1 MAGSATVGVLK
12 VLMSADSAQITQDLG
27 KARRAVKDAQA
38 DFALFGRAGKDAKTV
53 LVDIGDASK
62 RELGKARQ
70 ATVLLTREF
79 GWLGGH
85 VSKVGSLIGDLAAG
99 NLAGFGAATVAAAT
113 AVTIAISRIT
123 EAWESVKKAQ
133 EEAAKGAAERFKA
146 ARVAGAERFDTL
158 QGSNLASLT
167 AADASLDQ
175 ALRARARA
183 QQALK
188 DAVLFTSEE
197 HIALFRANEAVE
209 QAMFERTQAY
219 NKAALSQEV
228 AARKFRE
235 SLREVTESRET
246 EKAFAGL
253 SENARRA
260 EMAILA
266 LGNTLRGELRGIG
279 LTEDAAAKALQQKG
293 ADAGVIAE
301 QVRLRKDLEEA
312 LSRILAEQADHLRHQ
327 ARLEDVRPF
336 RERLAAARE
345 SLRLLQQGIDPQSK
359 EAKLQREIAEYEEK
373 RNTAQG
379 IERVRLGLR
388 LANAQQV
395 LDLERAIAAVL
406 EDQARARKAAEAAVS
421 LRQENDL
428 AAIAAGPGTDR
439 EKELARLAEERR
451 EALEGLKEGSKE
463 YLDLVREFRR
473 KEAEIHRQADEAALQ
488 ARMDFLDRVTDVR
501 RQAARV
507 TLADDRNRTR
517 LELDAEDDRHSAL
530 LRSLNEAQV
539 RGLLSEEEAN
549 LQRTRA
555 AATHIDLRLDI
566 QREGR
571 ERELA
576 WEAGYRQRLLSL
588 EMEGQTNEAAL
599 ARLGT
604 GQRVAALQEETRR
617 LVEELRRR
625 GEMARAQEIEN
636 ASAAARARI
645 EREGQLREAVSG
657 GDFGAGF
664 QARVSQLREETAAW
678 GRLGAQMA
686 DLATQGLSQ
695 GVTRALEEVAR
706 GTKSAK
712 EAFRDWARDF
722 AFQVA
727 SMIQQALI
735 LKAILAL
742 FPGLGVAG
750 AGAGAGGAAPS
761 VPASAHGG
769 TYRVAG
775 YGGLD
780 SKLVALRVSPGELVK
795 VSNGA
800 NARGGDGDL
809 YASVVVRNHILAD
822 DMARKTSREAKA
834 EIVGTALHRGSRRGA
849 RAPE

>member
-53 LVDIGDASK
+53 LVDIGSAST
-62 RELGKARQ
+62 RELGRARQ

-133 EEAAKGAAERFKA
+133 EEATKGAAERLKA

-167 AADASLDQ
+167 AADANLDQ

-188 DAVLFTSEE
+188 DAVIFTSEE

-209 QAMFERTQAY
+209 QAMFERTAAY

-235 SLREVTESRET
+235 SLREITESRET
-246 EKAFAGL
+246 ETAFAGL

-266 LGNTLRGELRGIG
+266 LGKTLRGDLQGIG
-279 LTEDAAAKALQQKG
+279 LTEETAAKALQQKG

-312 LSRILAEQADHLRHQ
+312 LARVLGEQSEHLRRQ
-327 ARLEDVRPF
+327 ARLEDARPF
-336 RERLAAARE
+336 KERLAAARE
-345 SLRLLQQGIDPQSK
+345 SLRLLHQGIDPQSK
-359 EAKLQREIAEYEEK
+359 EAKLQREIAEYEDK
-373 RNTAQG
+373 RRTAQG

-406 EDQARARKAAEAAVS
+406 EDQARARKAAEAAAS

-439 EKELARLAEERR
+439 QKELARLADERR

-473 KEAEIHRQADEAALQ
+473 KEAEVNRQADEAALQ
-488 ARMDFLDRVTDVR
+488 SRMELLDRVTEVR
-501 RQAARV
+501 RQAAAA
-507 TLADDRNRTR
+507 TLADDRSRTR
-517 LELDAEDDRHSAL
+517 LELDAEDARHDAL
-530 LRSLNEAQV
+530 LRSINEAQV
-539 RGLLSEEEAN
+539 KGLLTEEVAG
-549 LQRTRA
+549 QRRA
-555 AATHIDLRLDI
+555 AATAAHIDLRLAI

-571 ERELA
+571 DRELA

-588 EMEGQTNEAAL
+588 EMEGQTDEATL

-604 GQRVAALQEETRR
+604 EQRVATLQEETRR

-625 GEMARAQEIEN
+625 GEMTRAEEVAN
-636 ASAAARARI
+636 ASREAEARI
-645 EREGQLREAVSG
+645 RREGQLRATVAG
-657 GDFGAGF
+657 GDFGEGF
-664 QARVSQLREETAAW
+664 QARMSQMRTELGGLGRVGAATAETLVRGFSDGVA
-678 GRLGAQMA
+678 GAI
-686 DLATQGLSQ
+686 
-695 GVTRALEEVAR
+695 EEVVR
-706 GTKSAK
+706 GSKSAK
-712 EAFRDWARDF
+712 EAFRDWARELLFDL
-722 AFQVA
+722 ARV
-727 SMIQQALI
+727 IEQALLMRAVLSI
-735 LKAILAL
+735 
-742 FPGLGVAG
+742 FPGLA
-750 AGAGAGGAAPS
+750 APAAGAGGAAPA

-780 SKLVALRVSPGELVK
+780 SKLVALRVSPGELVR
-795 VSNGA
+795 VSQGA
-800 NARGGDGDL
+800 NASAGGGGDL